1 MNKNTK
7 HIDEVFQQRFQSFEV
22 NPPEQVWERIKSN
35 LPSNSSGTLF
45 SNPVSLASI
54 AAILLIALFMGV
66 NLFKQPG
73 TYTKKVSQQAPVEQ
87 KSSVA
92 GTDAQ
97 NNPTDNQTIL
107 NKNKETQESSTDIV
121 PDNNKKEINKGPKT
135 TFGKTFTEIT
145 VSRDKTQPI
154 NLQGINSRKIPNSY
168 NYSLAEGNYPK
179 HYLNPI
185 GISNDSYKRKPEWQ
199 LGLHFTP
206 EIMFYPDD
214 NIQNQSGYHFDL
226 SISYQ
231 FSDFFIESGLGLN
244 FAKDVGDYQYEKYL
258 GTYDDVYLVTFDTSS
273 GAPVPTYHTNAVDVF
288 DTTESF
294 KPTTNRYTYLEV
306 PLLFGFKKQVN
317 RFTYFVKA
325 GPSFAF
331 MIQKNIPKEG
341 SKDKYARPYRKN
353 TNAQIIL
360 GAGISYRMHNN
371 FSLSAE
377 PTLRYYINSAYE
389 RRFIKSNNTYAVGF
403 RAGIIYHF

>member
-22 NPPEQVWERIKSN
+22 TPPEQVWEQIKIN
-35 LPSNSSGTLF
+35 LPSNNSGTLF

-66 NLFKQPG
+66 NLFKQP
-73 TYTKKVSQQAPVEQ
+73 TVTTKKVSQKAPVEQ

-92 GTDAQ
+92 GTDVQ
-97 NNPTDNQTIL
+97 DETKNDQPKLDN
-107 NKNKETQESSTDIV
+107 NKETENNSTI
-121 PDNNKKEINKGPKT
+121 PNPENNKKDIVKGPKT
-135 TFGKTFTEIT
+135 TFGKTFKETDN
-145 VSRDKTQPI
+145 RDKTQLI
-154 NLQGINSRKIPNSY
+154 NLQANNTQKIPNDFS
-168 NYSLAEGNYPK
+168 YSLAKGNYPK
-179 HYLNPI
+179 HFLNPN
-185 GISNDSYKRKPEWQ
+185 GISNDYYKRKPEWQ
-199 LGLHFTP
+199 LGVYLTP

-258 GTYDDVYLVTFDTSS
+258 GSYEDVYYVTFDTST
-273 GAPVPTYHTNAVDVF
+273 GGPIPTYHTNTVEVF
-288 DTTESF
+288 DTTETYR
-294 KPTTNRYTYLEV
+294 PTTNRYTYLEV
-306 PLLFGFKKQVN
+306 PILFGFKKQVN

-331 MIQKNIPKEG
+331 MIHKNIPEDG
-341 SKDKYARPYRKN
+341 SKDKFARPYRKN
-353 TNAQIIL
+353 TNTQIIL
-360 GAGISYRMHNN
+360 GAGVSYRIHKN

-389 RRFIKSNNTYAVGF
+389 RRFIKSNHNYSVGF
-403 RAGIIYHF
+403 RAGLIYHF

>member
-1 MNKNTK
+1 MNKNSK

-22 NPPEQVWERIKSN
+22 APPEQVWEHIKSN
-35 LPSNSSGTLF
+35 IPSNTSGTLF

-54 AAILLIALFMGV
+54 AAIILIALFMGV

-73 TYTKKVSQQAPVEQ
+73 TPARKVSQNPVKQ
-87 KSSVA
+87 QDASIA
-92 GTDAQ
+92 GTDVKENSTNVQDLQKA
-97 NNPTDNQTIL
+97 NN
-107 NKNKETQESSTDIV
+107 ETQVSTPDII
-121 PDNNKKEINKGPKT
+121 PENNKKEVKKGT
-135 TFGKTFTEIT
+135 ESTFGKTFTETTIT
-145 VSRDKTQPI
+145 RDKTQPI
-154 NLQGINSRKIPNSY
+154 NLQGINSQQIPN
-168 NYSLAEGNYPK
+168 NFKYSLADDNTN
-179 HYLNPI
+179 HYLKPT
-185 GISNDSYKRKPEWQ
+185 GLSNDYKRKPEWQ

-258 GTYDDVYLVTFDTSS
+258 GSYNDVYLVTFDTSS
-273 GAPVPTYHTNAVDVF
+273 GTPVPTYYTNAVDVF
-288 DTTESF
+288 DTTEVF

-306 PLLFGFKKQVN
+306 PLLLGFKKQVN

-331 MIQKNIPKEG
+331 LLHKNIPEEG

-360 GAGISYRMHNN
+360 GAGISYRIHKN

-389 RRFIKSNNTYAVGF
+389 RRYIQTKNTYAVGF
-403 RAGIIYHF
+403 RAGLIYHL